1 MEKVLYFNTGDS
13 ENAFR
18 ESLAYPAENFRG
30 FSCIDATS
38 LGMYFLPML
47 SPTNSDQNDLID
59 LTITTGKHQDVITA
73 IQKEISVGASN
84 YVTIADDDNSRYLHR
99 FITACS
105 APADSSDGSSLQVN
119 KISGSTAVELIDIST
134 RTRRI
139 KSMSLA
145 NIHATDAAAVDLY
158 IKNGSGTDYYIFKN
172 LSIPAG
178 ATLQLD
184 SDELHYDFTTYNLYV
199 KLGATGSTVDVTIR
213 S

>member
-18 ESLAYPAENFRG
+18 ESLAYPASSFRG

-38 LGMYFLPML
+38 LGMYFLPIL
-47 SPTNSDQNDLID
+47 SPTNGDQNDLID
-59 LTITTGKHQDVITA
+59 LTITTGKHQDVITV
-73 IQKEISVGASN
+73 IQKEISSGTST
-84 YVTIADDDNSRYLHR
+84 YVTIADDDNSKYLHE

-119 KISGSTAVELIDIST
+119 KISGSTQVELIDIST

-139 KSMSLA
+139 KTMTLA
-145 NIHATDAAAVDLY
+145 NIHASDAASVELFLA
-158 IKNGSGTDYYIFKN
+158 NATDNYYIFKG

-178 ATLQLD
+178 STLVLD
-184 SDELHYDFTTYNLYV
+184 SDDLHYDFTTYNLYV
-199 KLGATGSTVDVTIR
+199 KLGAAGSTVDVTIK

>member
-59 LTITTGKHQDVITA
+59 LTITTGKHQDVITV
-73 IQKEISVGASN
+73 IQKEISTGTSN
-84 YVTIADDDNSRYLHR
+84 YVTIADDDNSKYLHR
-99 FITACS
+99 FITSCS

-119 KISGSTAVELIDIST
+119 KISGSTQVELIDIST

-139 KSMSLA
+139 NSMSLA
-145 NIHATDAAAVDLY
+145 NIHATDAAIVDLFLA
-158 IKNGSGTDYYIFKN
+158 NPTDNYYIFKN

-184 SDELHYDFTTYNLYV
+184 SDELYYDFTTYNLYV
-199 KLGATGSTVDVTIR
+199 KLGAASSTVDVTIK